1 MGEPRRPRQ
10 VLVDTRDL
18 IFRSKVRS
26 VIASTGDHVTTDPAA
41 CDLAVIELD
50 PSTNLDPIRPF
61 VERGTPV
68 LAFTSHVHAELL
80 RQARELGAEAVPNSA
95 VEMRLRALLTP

>member
-1 MGEPRRPRQ
+1 MASGGDQ
-10 VLVDTRDL
+10 VT
-18 IFRSKVRS
+18 S
-26 VIASTGDHVTTDPAA
+26 DPAA

-50 PSTNLDPIRPF
+50 PSTNLAPLRPF

-68 LAFTSHVHAELL
+68 LAFASHVHAELL
-80 RQARELGAEAVPNSA
+80 RQAREVGAEAVPNSA

>member
-1 MGEPRRPRQ
+1 M
-10 VLVDTRDL
+10 
-18 IFRSKVRS
+18 RSIV
-26 VIASTGDHVTTDPAA
+26 ASAGDHVTTDRAA

>member
-1 MGEPRRPRQ
+1 VPGEPRQ
-10 VLVDTRDL
+10 IYVETRDL
-18 IFRSKVRS
+18 IFRSKVRA
-26 VIASTGDHVTTDPAA
+26 IITAAGDHVVMDPAV

-50 PSTNLDPIRPF
+50 PASSVDALRALL
-61 VERGTPV
+61 ERGTPV
-68 LAFTSHVHAELL
+68 LAFASHVLTDLL

>member
-1 MGEPRRPRQ
+1 
-10 VLVDTRDL
+10 
-18 IFRSKVRS
+18 
-26 VIASTGDHVTTDPAA
+26 
-41 CDLAVIELD
+41 
-50 PSTNLDPIRPF
+50 
-61 VERGTPV
+61 V